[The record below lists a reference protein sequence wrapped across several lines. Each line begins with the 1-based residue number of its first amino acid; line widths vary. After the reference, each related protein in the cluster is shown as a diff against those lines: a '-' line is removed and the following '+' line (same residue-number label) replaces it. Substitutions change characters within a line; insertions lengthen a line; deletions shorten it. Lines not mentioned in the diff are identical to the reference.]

1 VVTTVTTTTVT
12 TITSAA
18 ATAAATGLIT
28 TLGIVAV
35 SSLVIFLATKEL
47 AAARSSGF
55 SMRIARFAG
64 VGIWPLAIVLGIL
77 ASIKVTE
84 ILL

>member
-1 VVTTVTTTTVT
+1 MVTTVTTTTVT
-12 TITSAA
+12 TITS
-18 ATAAATGLIT
+18 AAATGLIT

-55 SMRIARFAG
+55 SMRIAKFAG

>member
-1 VVTTVTTTTVT
+1 MVTTVTTTTVT

-18 ATAAATGLIT
+18 ATGLIT

-35 SSLVIFLATKEL
+35 SCLVIFLVTREL
-47 AAARSSGF
+47 SAAGSSGF
-55 SMRIARFAG
+55 SMRVAKFTN

-77 ASIKVTE
+77 VGVQIAG

>member
-12 TITSAA
+12 TITSL
-18 ATAAATGLIT
+18 AATGLIT

-47 AAARSSGF
+47 AAASSSGF
-55 SMRIARFAG
+55 SVRVAKFAG
-64 VGIWPLAIVLGIL
+64 VGIWPLAIVLGVL
-77 ASIKVTE
+77 AGVKIAG